1 MDSINMKYQTHT
13 LQNGLRII
21 HLPTD
26 SDVAHCGLFI
36 NAGSRDEM
44 PHEKGIAHF
53 VEHLMFKGTQK
64 RKAFHI
70 LSRMDDSGGEIN
82 AYTSKEET
90 CIHSSFLKNDYER
103 SLELM
108 SDIIFHSTFPGS
120 EIKKEK
126 EVILDE
132 INSYKDTPSE
142 LIFDDFEEM
151 IFSNQTLGSNILGD
165 PKLLKKFTK
174 EDIQQF
180 VERNYQPERMV
191 ISSIGNISFQKL
203 VKLATKYFGDFTS
216 NSAFNEREPV
226 QNYQPKSLTIQKNTN
241 QIHSIIGNVSYGM
254 HDSKRIP
261 MALLENLIAGPGM
274 NNRLN
279 MALREKLGYVYH
291 VESNYTAFSD
301 IGLFSVYFG
310 TEPAKR
316 EKSLEHIYK
325 EFKKLRNQKLGKIQL
340 SKAKKQLFGQIAI
353 SAENNASLMLSIGK
367 NFLFTGKADT
377 IEEVYKKIE
386 EVTAEDIIQ
395 IANEVLYPDKLS
407 ILTYE

>member
-1 MDSINMKYQTHT
+1 MEYQTYK

-21 HLPTD
+21 HLPSVTE
-26 SDVAHCGLFI
+26 VAHCGLFI
-36 NAGSRDEM
+36 NVGSRDEL

-53 VEHLMFKGTQK
+53 VEHLMFKGTTK

-70 LSRMDDSGGEIN
+70 LSRMDDSGGELN

-90 CIHSSFLKNDYER
+90 CIHASFLKHDYER

-108 SDIIFHSTFPGS
+108 SDIIFHSIFPGN
-120 EIKKEK
+120 EINKEK

-132 INSYKDTPSE
+132 INSYKDNPSE

-151 IFSNQTLGSNILGD
+151 VFSNQTLGSNILGD
-165 PKLLKKFTK
+165 PKHLKKITRS
-174 EDIQQF
+174 DIQKF
-180 VERNYQPERMV
+180 VDRNYHPERMV

-203 VKLATKYFGDFTS
+203 INLANKYFGNISS
-216 NSAFNEREPV
+216 NPSTEKRTPIN
-226 QNYQPKSLTIQKNTN
+226 NYQPQKTTIQKNTN
-241 QIHSIIGNVSYGM
+241 QVHSIIGNISYGM
-254 HDSKRIP
+254 HSYKRIP

-291 VESNYTAFSD
+291 VESNYTTFSD
-301 IGLFSVYFG
+301 IGLFSVYFA
-310 TEPAKR
+310 TEPNKK
-316 EKSLEHIYK
+316 EKSLEHIFK

-340 SKAKKQLFGQIAI
+340 SKAKKQLYGQIAI
-353 SAENNASLMLSIGK
+353 SSENNASLMLSIGK
-367 NFLFTGKADT
+367 SYLFTNSADSL
-377 IEEVYKKIE
+377 EEIYKKIE
-386 EVTAEDIIQ
+386 RVTSENILDV
-395 IANEVLYPDKLS
+395 ANEVLNPDKLS

>member
-1 MDSINMKYQTHT
+1 MNYHT
-13 LQNGLRII
+13 YTLSNGLRII

-26 SDVAHCGLFI
+26 NEVAHCGLFI
-36 NAGSRDEM
+36 NVGSRDEL

-53 VEHLMFKGTQK
+53 VEHLMFKGTKK

-70 LSRMDDSGGEIN
+70 LSRMDDSGGDIN

-108 SDIIFHSTFPGS
+108 SDIVFHSIFPGK
-120 EIKKEK
+120 EINKEK
-126 EVILDE
+126 DVIIDE

-151 IFSNQTLGSNILGD
+151 VFSEQSLGSNILGD
-165 PKLLKKFTK
+165 PKLLKKFAK
-174 EDIQQF
+174 ADIEQF
-180 VERNYQPERMV
+180 VNRNYLPEKMV

-203 VKLATKYFGDFTS
+203 INFVEKYFGQAQS
-216 NSAFNEREPV
+216 GPENKKREQPED
-226 QNYQPKSLTIQKNTN
+226 YQPKKLTVQKNTN
-241 QIHSIIGNVSYGM
+241 QTHSIIGNISYGM
-254 HDSKRIP
+254 HHSRRIP
-261 MALLENLIAGPGM
+261 MALLENIIAGPGM

-279 MALREKLGYVYH
+279 MSLREKLGYVYH

-301 IGLFSVYFG
+301 IGLFLVYFA
-310 TEPAKR
+310 TDPEKK

-325 EFKKLRNQKLGKIQL
+325 EFTKLRNQKLGKIQL

-353 SAENNASLMLSIGK
+353 SAENKASLMLSIGK
-367 NFLFTGKADT
+367 SFLFTGKADT
-377 IEEVYKKIE
+377 LEEIHRKIE
-386 EVTAEDIIQ
+386 NVTSEDILFV
-395 IANEVLYPDKLS
+395 ANDVLKPEKLS

>member
-1 MDSINMKYQTHT
+1 MKYHT
-13 LQNGLRII
+13 YTFPNGLRII

-26 SDVAHCGLFI
+26 NEVAHCGLFI
-36 NAGSRDEM
+36 NVGSRDEL

-53 VEHLMFKGTQK
+53 VEHLMFKGTKK

-70 LSRMDDSGGEIN
+70 LSRMDDSGGDIN

-90 CIHSSFLKNDYER
+90 CVHSSFLKNDYER

-108 SDIIFHSTFPGS
+108 SDIVFHSVFPGK
-120 EIKKEK
+120 EINKEK
-126 EVILDE
+126 EVIIDE

-151 IFSNQTLGSNILGD
+151 VFSEQSLGSNILGD

-174 EDIQQF
+174 ADIEQF
-180 VERNYQPERMV
+180 VNRNYHPEKMV

-203 VKLATKYFGDFTS
+203 INIVDKYFGHALSGLT
-216 NSAFNEREPV
+216 NEKRE
-226 QNYQPKSLTIQKNTN
+226 QIEAYQPKKLTVQKNTN
-241 QIHSIIGNVSYGM
+241 QTHSIIGNISYGM
-254 HDSKRIP
+254 HHSRRIP
-261 MALLENLIAGPGM
+261 MALLENIIAGPGM

-279 MALREKLGYVYH
+279 MSLREKLGYVYH

-301 IGLFSVYFG
+301 IGLFSVYFA
-310 TEPAKR
+310 TDPEKK

-325 EFKKLRNQKLGKIQL
+325 EFTKLRNQKLGKIQL
-340 SKAKKQLFGQIAI
+340 SKAKKQLFGQVAI
-353 SAENNASLMLSIGK
+353 SSENKASLMLSIGK
-367 NFLFTGKADT
+367 SFLFTGKADT
-377 IEEVYKKIE
+377 LDEIHRKIE
-386 EVTAEDIIQ
+386 NVTSEDILF
-395 IANEVLYPDKLS
+395 IANEILNPEQLS